1 MQRHRVHA
9 RCSVLLPAIAALA
22 IAAAGCSF
30 VDVDRFSGWDVA
42 KELERVGL
50 PAAAEI
56 LAVADT
62 NEMLNDQH
70 IVRLDLLVRPPDKP
84 PFRATVPR
92 FMITYLQV
100 PQFQPGKVIPVRY
113 DPRDP
118 SRVAPDLDLP
128 PVSAL
133 SVP

>member
-1 MQRHRVHA
+1 MQRHRAHA
-9 RCSVLLPAIAALA
+9 PCSVLLPALAALA
-22 IAAAGCSF
+22 IAAAGCPF
-30 VDVDRFSGWDVA
+30 VDVDRISGWDVA

-50 PAAAEI
+50 PAPAEI

-62 NEMLNDQH
+62 KELLNDNP
-70 IVRLDLLVRPPDKP
+70 IIRLDLLVRPPDRP

-118 SRVAPDLDLP
+118 SRVAPDLDRP

>member
-1 MQRHRVHA
+1 MPHHRA
-9 RCSVLLPAIAALA
+9 RTACSVLLPVLAALA
-22 IAAAGCSF
+22 IAAAGCSII
-30 VDVDRFSGWDVA
+30 DGDRIAGWDVA
-42 KELERVGL
+42 KELRTVGL
-50 PAAAEI
+50 PAEAEI
-56 LAVADT
+56 LEVADT
-62 NEMLNDQH
+62 NESLNDQP
-70 IVRLDLLVRPPDKP
+70 IIRLDLLVRPPDRP

-118 SRVAPDLDLP
+118 SRVAPDLDRP